1 MINNLSDSVSIDIK
15 DEDIIKPNNLIFT
28 FVLDLHGSVRNLEL
42 TAENQ
47 ITFDNC
53 RLFTRARV
61 GDSKVIDPNSSCMV
75 SFFDTPNYKSLED
88 KLHKDSEKSTYD
100 IILESEKNQVMPLPR
115 ITYDKMLSVTGFMDL
130 NVYKYGVYLISVN
143 EKQTNGLFKFKP
155 IFPRL
160 LNLLYVDDF
169 KEFARFFGTNI
180 NNFGSEYFN
189 RYSNDTSFK
198 EWSGIELSYDKFD
211 KEEIIMKIKMSKII
225 EIIKSIVGDDNYFNI
240 IDYSCSVNVTD
251 VKKRN
256 YNIQPLDIEN
266 IAGEKK
272 WGGKRK
278 NTKTKT
284 NKKKIIKR
292 KRLIVKKGTK
302 KRKYKRI

>member
-53 RLFTRARV
+53 RLFSRAIV
-61 GDSKVIDPNSSCMV
+61 GDSKVIEPNSSCMV
-75 SFFDTPNYKSLED
+75 RSFDTPDYKALED
-88 KLHKDSEKSTYD
+88 KLHRDSEKSTFD

-130 NVYKYGVYLISVN
+130 NIYKYGIYLISVN
-143 EKQTNGLFKFKP
+143 EKQTNGLFKYKP
-155 IFPRL
+155 LFPRL
-160 LNLLYVDDF
+160 LNLMYTDDF
-169 KEFARFFGTNI
+169 KEFARVFGINI

-189 RYSNDTSFK
+189 RDNDDTGFSI
-198 EWSGIELSYDKFD
+198 WTGIELSKDK
-211 KEEIIMKIKMSKII
+211 KNIMKIKMSKFI
-225 EIIKSIVGDDNYFNI
+225 EIIKSIVGADNYFNL
-240 IDYSCSVNVTD
+240 IDYSCSVNVTS
-251 VKKRN
+251 VKKRD
-256 YNIQPLDIEN
+256 YNIQALDIEN

-292 KRLIVKKGTK
+292 KRFVVKKGTK
-302 KRKYKRI
+302 KRKYKKM

>member
-1 MINNLSDSVSIDIK
+1 
-15 DEDIIKPNNLIFT
+15 
-28 FVLDLHGSVRNLEL
+28 
-42 TAENQ
+42 
-47 ITFDNC
+47 
-53 RLFTRARV
+53 
-61 GDSKVIDPNSSCMV
+61 
-75 SFFDTPNYKSLED
+75 
-88 KLHKDSEKSTYD
+88 
-100 IILESEKNQVMPLPR
+100 
-115 ITYDKMLSVTGFMDL
+115 
-130 NVYKYGVYLISVN
+130 
-143 EKQTNGLFKFKP
+143 
-155 IFPRL
+155 
-160 LNLLYVDDF
+160 
-169 KEFARFFGTNI
+169 
-180 NNFGSEYFN
+180 
-189 RYSNDTSFK
+189 
-198 EWSGIELSYDKFD
+198 
-211 KEEIIMKIKMSKII
+211 MKIKMSKFI